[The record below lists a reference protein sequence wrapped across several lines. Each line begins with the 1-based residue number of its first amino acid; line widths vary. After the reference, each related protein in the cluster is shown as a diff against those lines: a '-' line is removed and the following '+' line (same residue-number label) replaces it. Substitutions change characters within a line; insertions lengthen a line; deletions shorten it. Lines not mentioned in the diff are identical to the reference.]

1 MTAHHDVAVVFDL
14 DGTLVDTMTSAP
26 QAYANTIRSLGG
38 PEVSPSEVVAVWHI
52 GPTPVVLEHFLG
64 RPISPRD
71 TERFHR
77 HFAAV
82 VATVEPFPGVVD
94 MLDALS
100 RSGHR
105 LGVFTTATRRAAT
118 SVLMAADLAGYFPVV
133 VGGDEVSR
141 SKPAPD
147 GLELSCRRLGT
158 GVTEAVYVGDAAVD
172 LECAEAANAS
182 GIHAAWGSV
191 NGTAP
196 MPARIA
202 QRPHDVVELV
212 RHLQTQ
218 SSRRFRQVDPWT
230 MT

>member
-1 MTAHHDVAVVFDL
+1 MITRHTMAVVFDL

-26 QAYANTIRSLGG
+26 QAYADTIRSLDG
-38 PEVSPSEVVAVWHI
+38 PDVSASDVVAVWHL

-64 RPISPRD
+64 RPVSSRD

-82 VATVEPFPGVVD
+82 VASVEVFPGVVE

-105 LGVFTTATRRAAT
+105 LGVLTTATRRAAT
-118 SVLMAADLAGYFPVV
+118 SMLTGSGLAGYFPVV

-141 SKPAPD
+141 PKPAPD
-147 GLELSCRRLGT
+147 GLELTCLRLGT
-158 GVTEAVYVGDAAVD
+158 GVTDAVYVGDAAVD
-172 LECAEAANAS
+172 LQCADAANAS

-191 NGTAP
+191 NSIEPTAE
-196 MPARIA
+196 RIA

-212 RHLQTQ
+212 RQLQTK
-218 SSRRFRQVDPWT
+218 
-230 MT
+230 

>member
-64 RPISPRD
+64 RPISPDD

-82 VATVEPFPGVVD
+82 VATVQPYPGVVG
-94 MLDALS
+94 MLDALD
-100 RSGHR
+100 RGGYR
-105 LGVFTTATRRAAT
+105 LGVLTTATRRAAT
-118 SVLMAADLAGYFPVV
+118 TMLVAAGLAGYFPVV
-133 VGGDEVSR
+133 VGGDDVSR
-141 SKPAPD
+141 PKPAPD
-147 GLELSCRRLGT
+147 GLELTCRRLDI
-158 GVTEAVYVGDAAVD
+158 GVSDAVYVGDAAVD
-172 LECAEAANAS
+172 LQCADAANAY

-191 NGTAP
+191 NGAAAGP
-196 MPARIA
+196 ERIA
-202 QRPHDVVELV
+202 RRPHDVVELV
-212 RHLQTQ
+212 MQLQTA
-218 SSRRFRQVDPWT
+218 
-230 MT
+230 

>member
-1 MTAHHDVAVVFDL
+1 MTARHTMAVVFDL

-26 QAYANTIRSLGG
+26 QAYADTIRSLGG
-38 PEVSPSEVVAVWHI
+38 PDVSPSEVVAVWHV

-64 RPISPRD
+64 RPVSSRD

-82 VATVEPFPGVVD
+82 VASVEVFPGVVE

-105 LGVFTTATRRAAT
+105 LGVLTTATRRAAT
-118 SVLMAADLAGYFPVV
+118 SMLTGSGLAGYFPVV
-133 VGGDEVSR
+133 VGGDEVTR
-141 SKPAPD
+141 PKPAPD

-158 GVTEAVYVGDAAVD
+158 GVTDAVYIGDAAVD
-172 LECAEAANAS
+172 LQCAEAANAS

-191 NGTAP
+191 NGIAPTAE
-196 MPARIA
+196 RIA
-202 QRPHDVVELV
+202 QRPGDVVELV
-212 RHLQTQ
+212 RLLQAQ
-218 SSRRFRQVDPWT
+218 
-230 MT
+230 